1 MKGVKRGLVWRQPLF
16 ARLSALGPGGVAL
29 VSGPAG
35 SGKTLLHRSW
45 IGAEGLSNRA
55 AWVLVDRR
63 ERDEQRFWLSVIDQ
77 LAAVA
82 KEDLVERVGGLLAA
96 DAQTFPGM
104 AA

>member
-1 MKGVKRGLVWRQPLF
+1 MKGVKR
-16 ARLSALGPGGVAL
+16 
-29 VSGPAG
+29 
-35 SGKTLLHRSW
+35 
-45 IGAEGLSNRA
+45 E
-55 AWVLVDRR
+55 LVDRR